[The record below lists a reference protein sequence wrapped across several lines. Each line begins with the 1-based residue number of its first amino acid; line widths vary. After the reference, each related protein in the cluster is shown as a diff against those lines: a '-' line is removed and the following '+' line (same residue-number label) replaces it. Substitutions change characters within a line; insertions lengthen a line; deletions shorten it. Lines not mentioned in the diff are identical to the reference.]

1 MISLRDVLDGT
12 AGMLRGSAAP
22 DLLFRR
28 VWHDSRTVEP
38 GDLFVAVR
46 GERHDG
52 HDFVADAV
60 RRGAAGALVE
70 ARRAEE
76 LADLGIPLIVVDDT
90 LAALLRLASYWRRL
104 FAVPVAAVT
113 GSVGKTSTKEAIASV
128 LAQRFQVV
136 RSRASF
142 NTDVGIALDLLTID
156 PNTDVVVLEF
166 GEAYRLGEVRE
177 LCALAEPRIGVVTNV
192 SYAHLAR
199 MGTIERIAQSIAELP
214 ESLPADGVA
223 VLNGD
228 DFRVRLMAERTPARV
243 LLYGLSPDCHVR
255 AEEIESRGLDGI
267 SFDLV
272 AFGERNRVR
281 LPLLGQHSVHHAL
294 AAIAVGYELGLTL
307 EEMLPGF
314 HDPRVQVR
322 LLTVPGINGATL
334 LDDTYNASP
343 ASCMAALSLLAE
355 IPAQRRIAVFGDM
368 YELGWYEEE
377 GHRMVGRR
385 AAAVVD
391 RLFTLGPRA
400 RWIAEAAIEAGLAPE
415 RVWASD
421 DRRELVAVLRETLRP
436 GDFVLIKGA
445 RGMRMEEIV
454 EALRAAQETEQGR

>member
-38 GDLFVAVR
+38 GDLFVALR

-70 ARRAEE
+70 ARWAEE
-76 LADLGIPLIVVDDT
+76 LANLGIPLIVVDDT

-267 SFDLV
+267 SFELV

-281 LPLLGQHSVHHAL
+281 LPGSDRGRLRVGLDAGGDASRFPRSTCSSAPAHGARYQRSHPARRHLQCQPGFLYGGAL
-294 AAIAVGYELGLTL
+294 A
-307 EEMLPGF
+307 PG
-314 HDPRVQVR
+314 
-322 LLTVPGINGATL
+322 GN
-334 LDDTYNASP
+334 S
-343 ASCMAALSLLAE
+343 
-355 IPAQRRIAVFGDM
+355 
-368 YELGWYEEE
+368 
-377 GHRMVGRR
+377 R
-385 AAAVVD
+385 AAA
-391 RLFTLGPRA
+391 
-400 RWIAEAAIEAGLAPE
+400 
-415 RVWASD
+415 
-421 DRRELVAVLRETLRP
+421 DRRLR
-436 GDFVLIKGA
+436 
-445 RGMRMEEIV
+445 
-454 EALRAAQETEQGR
+454 

>member
-1 MISLRDVLDGT
+1 MIGLRDVLEGT
-12 AGMLRGSAAP
+12 KGQLHGSAPP

-28 VWHDSRTVEP
+28 VWHDSRSSEP
-38 GDLFVAVR
+38 GDLFVALQ

-52 HDFVADAV
+52 HEFVADAI
-60 RRGAAGALVE
+60 RRGAVAALVD
-70 ARRAEE
+70 ARRTEE
-76 LADLGIPLIVVDDT
+76 FSGLGIPLIAVDDT
-90 LAALLRLASYWRRL
+90 RAALLRLASYWRQL
-104 FAVPVAAVT
+104 FAPPIVAVT
-113 GSVGKTSTKEAIASV
+113 GSVGKTSTKEVIASV
-128 LAQRFQVV
+128 LAQRYQVV

-142 NTDVGIALDLLTID
+142 NTDVGIALDLLTINPD
-156 PNTDVVVLEF
+156 TDVVVLEF

-177 LCALAEPRIGVVTNV
+177 LAALAQPRFGVVTNV

-199 MGTIERIAQSIAELP
+199 MGSIERIAQSIAELP
-214 ESLPADGVA
+214 ESLPEDGVA

-243 LLYGLSPDCHVR
+243 VWYGLSPDCHIR
-255 AEEIESRGLDGI
+255 AEAIESHGLDGI
-267 SFDLV
+267 RFDLV
-272 AFGERNRVR
+272 TYGERSRVR

-294 AAIAVGYELGLTL
+294 AAIAIGYEFGLTL
-307 EEMLPGF
+307 HEMLPGF

-343 ASCMAALSLLAE
+343 ASCFAALSLLQE

-377 GHRMVGRR
+377 GHRQVGRR
-385 AAAVVD
+385 AAVVVD

-400 RWIAEAAIEAGLAPE
+400 RWIAEEAITAGLPPE
-415 RVWASD
+415 RVFATE
-421 DRRELVAVLRETLRP
+421 DRRELLDLLREQLRP

-445 RGMRMEEIV
+445 RGMRMEELV
-454 EALRAAQETEQGR
+454 EALRALPEEREV

>member
-1 MISLRDVLDGT
+1 MIGLRDVLEGT
-12 AGMLRGSAAP
+12 KGVLRGSAAP

-28 VWHDSRTVEP
+28 VWHDSRSIQP

-52 HDFVADAV
+52 HDFIPDAV
-60 RRGAAGALVE
+60 RHGAVAALVE

-76 LADLGIPLIVVDDT
+76 FASLGVPLIVVDDS

-104 FAVPVAAVT
+104 FDVPVVAVT

-136 RSRASF
+136 RSRGSF
-142 NTDVGIALDLLTID
+142 NTDIGVALDLLDINPD
-156 PNTDVVVLEF
+156 TDVVVLEF

-192 SYAHLAR
+192 SHAHLAR
-199 MGTIERIAQSIAELP
+199 MGTLERIAQSIAELP
-214 ESLPADGVA
+214 ESLPDDGVA

-228 DFRVRLMAERTPARV
+228 DFRVRLMAERTRARV
-243 LLYGLSPDCHVR
+243 LWYGLSPDCHVR
-255 AEEIESRGLDGI
+255 AEDIESRGLEGI

-272 AFGERNRVR
+272 AYGERNRVR

-294 AAIAVGYELGLTL
+294 AAIAVGYEFGLTL
-307 EEMLPGF
+307 DEMLSGF
-314 HDPRVQVR
+314 RDPRVQVR
-322 LLTVPGINGATL
+322 LLTVPGVNGATL

-343 ASCMAALSLLAE
+343 ASCMAALSLLQE
-355 IPAQRRIAVFGDM
+355 IPAQRRIAVLGDM

-391 RLFTLGPRA
+391 RLYTLGPRA
-400 RWIAEAAIEAGLAPE
+400 RWIAEEAIASGLAPE
-415 RVWASD
+415 RVYATD

-436 GDFVLIKGA
+436 GDFVLVKGA

-454 EALRAAQETEQGR
+454 EALRAPSEERER

>member
-1 MISLRDVLDGT
+1 MISLRDVLEGT
-12 AGMLRGSAAP
+12 KGILHGSAAT

-28 VWHDSRTVEP
+28 VWHDSRSVEP
-38 GDLFVAVR
+38 GDLFVALR

-60 RRGAAGALVE
+60 RRGASGAIVE

-76 LADLGIPLIVVDDT
+76 LASLGVPLVVVDDT

-104 FAVPVAAVT
+104 FDVPVVAVT

-128 LAQRFQVV
+128 LAQRYQVV
-136 RSRASF
+136 RSRGSF
-142 NTDVGIALDLLTID
+142 NTDVGVALDLLAID
-156 PNTDVVVLEF
+156 PDTDVVVLEF

-192 SYAHLAR
+192 SHAHLAR
-199 MGTIERIAQSIAELP
+199 MGTLERIAQSIAELP
-214 ESLPADGVA
+214 EALPADGVA

-228 DFRVRLMAERTPARV
+228 DFRVRLMAERTHARV
-243 LLYGLSPDCHVR
+243 LFYGLSPDCHIR
-255 AEEIESRGLDGI
+255 AEAIESHGLDGI
-267 SFDLV
+267 AFDLI
-272 AFGERNRVR
+272 AYGERNRVR

-294 AAIAVGYELGLTL
+294 AAIAIGYEFGMTL
-307 EEMLPGF
+307 DEMLPGF

-322 LLTVPGINGATL
+322 LLTVPGVHGATL

-343 ASCMAALSLLAE
+343 ASCMAALSLLQE

-400 RWIAEAAIEAGLAPE
+400 RWIAEEAVAAGMPPE
-415 RVWASD
+415 RVFATD
-421 DRRELVAVLRETLRP
+421 DRRELVEVLRETLRR

-454 EALRAAQETEQGR
+454 EALRAPGEERSW

>member
-1 MISLRDVLDGT
+1 MISLRDVLEGT
-12 AGMLRGSAAP
+12 KGVLRESAPP

-28 VWHDSRTVEP
+28 VWHDSRTVEA
-38 GDLFVAVR
+38 GDLFVALR

-52 HDFVADAV
+52 HDFVADAAQ
-60 RRGAAGALVE
+60 RGARGAIVE

-76 LADLGIPLIVVDDT
+76 FTELGIALIVVDDS
-90 LAALLRLASYWRRL
+90 LAALLRLANYWRRL
-104 FAVPVAAVT
+104 FDVPVVAVT

-128 LAQRFQVV
+128 LAQRYQVV
-136 RSRASF
+136 RSRGSF
-142 NTDVGIALDLLTID
+142 NTDVGVALDLLSID
-156 PNTDVVVLEF
+156 PDTDVVVLEF

-192 SYAHLAR
+192 SHSHLAR
-199 MGTIERIAQSIAELP
+199 MGSLERIMDSIAELP
-214 ESLPADGVA
+214 ESLPEDGVA
-223 VLNGD
+223 ILNGD
-228 DFRVRLMAERTPARV
+228 DFRVRLMAERTRARI
-243 LLYGLSPDCHVR
+243 LYYGLAPDCPIR

-267 SFDLV
+267 AFDLV
-272 AFGERNRVR
+272 AYGERNRVR

-294 AAIAVGYELGLTL
+294 AAIAVGYEFGMTL
-307 EEMLPGF
+307 DEMLPGF
-314 HDPRVQVR
+314 RDPRVQVR
-322 LLTVPGINGATL
+322 LLTVPGVNGATL

-343 ASCMAALSLLAE
+343 ASCMAALSLLQE

-400 RWIAEAAIEAGLAPE
+400 RWIAEEAVTAGLAPD
-415 RVWASD
+415 RVFATE
-421 DRRELVAVLRETLRP
+421 DRRELIDVLRETLRR
-436 GDFVLIKGA
+436 GDFVLVKGA

-454 EALRAAQETEQGR
+454 EALRAPSEERPQ

>member
-1 MISLRDVLDGT
+1 MIGLRDVLEGT
-12 AGMLRGSAAP
+12 KGFLRGSASP

-28 VWHDSRTVEP
+28 VWHDSRTTQP
-38 GDLFVAVR
+38 GDLFVALR
-46 GERHDG
+46 GERLDG

-60 RRGAAGALVE
+60 RHGAIGAIVE

-76 LADLGIPLIVVDDT
+76 FAGLGVPLIVVDDT
-90 LAALLRLASYWRRL
+90 LAALVRLASYWRNL
-104 FAVPVAAVT
+104 FPVQVVAVT

-128 LAQRFQVV
+128 LAQRFAVV
-136 RSRASF
+136 RSRSSF
-142 NTDVGIALDLLTID
+142 NTDVGVALDLLTID
-156 PNTDVVVLEF
+156 PDTDVVVLEF

-177 LCALAEPRIGVVTNV
+177 LCALAQPRIGVVTNV

-214 ESLPADGVA
+214 ESLPEDGVA

-228 DFRVRLMAERTPARV
+228 DFRVRLMAERTPSRV
-243 LLYGLSPDCHVR
+243 VTYGLSPDCHVR

-267 SFDLV
+267 AFDLV
-272 AFGERNRVR
+272 AYGERSRVR
-281 LPLLGQHSVHHAL
+281 LPMLGQHSVHNAL
-294 AAIAVGYELGLTL
+294 AAIAVGYEFGLTL
-307 EEMLPGF
+307 DEMLPGF

-343 ASCMAALSLLAE
+343 ASCFAALSLLQE

-377 GHRMVGRR
+377 GHRQVGRR
-385 AAAVVD
+385 AAVVVD
-391 RLFTLGPRA
+391 RLYTLGPRA
-400 RWIAEAAIEAGLAPE
+400 RWIAEEAIAAGLPPD
-415 RVWASD
+415 RVFATD
-421 DRRELVAVLRETLRP
+421 DRKELIAVLRETLRP

-445 RGMRMEEIV
+445 RGMRMEDIV
-454 EALRAAQETEQGR
+454 AALRVPAEEREA

>member
-1 MISLRDVLDGT
+1 
-12 AGMLRGSAAP
+12 
-22 DLLFRR
+22 
-28 VWHDSRTVEP
+28 
-38 GDLFVAVR
+38 
-46 GERHDG
+46 
-52 HDFVADAV
+52 
-60 RRGAAGALVE
+60 
-70 ARRAEE
+70 
-76 LADLGIPLIVVDDT
+76 
-90 LAALLRLASYWRRL
+90 
-104 FAVPVAAVT
+104 
-113 GSVGKTSTKEAIASV
+113 
-128 LAQRFQVV
+128 
-136 RSRASF
+136 
-142 NTDVGIALDLLTID
+142 
-156 PNTDVVVLEF
+156 
-166 GEAYRLGEVRE
+166 
-177 LCALAEPRIGVVTNV
+177 
-192 SYAHLAR
+192 
-199 MGTIERIAQSIAELP
+199 
-214 ESLPADGVA
+214 
-223 VLNGD
+223 
-228 DFRVRLMAERTPARV
+228 
-243 LLYGLSPDCHVR
+243 
-255 AEEIESRGLDGI
+255 LDGI

-421 DRRELVAVLRETLRP
+421 DRRELVAVLREILRP